1 MSKYININGEKEE
14 IIKTDPDII
23 SDNLR
28 NAKNEFSIDK
38 YQYSVL
44 EYTEDYMNNLL
55 KTIEKVNNNWNN
67 LLDIAIA
74 YQDEVNN
81 QNINK

>member
-23 SDNLR
+23 SDNLI

-55 KTIEKVNNNWNN
+55 KTIEKANNNWNN